1 MKGNFSR
8 MKAMKIIRMSEA
20 TIICCAYLMLVS
32 CQSSSQ
38 SSQSSPPM
46 PSSQSQSSSNSQSM
60 PSSQSQR
67 SSNSQSMP
75 SSQSQSSASSRSM
88 PSSSSQSTVAGQSRS
103 NTSSSA
109 SSEQSSSQ
117 PDRQGNESRAAVDG
131 SPPINA
137 TSGQGT
143 QSSGNTLPVG
153 SVISAREG
161 GSIRGGQPGF
171 EQIGSP
177 GDRDI
182 STGDISE
189 QSGKKGS
196 NIPPRSGKSGDYTLE
211 NLPNRGIS
219 GDSQLET
226 GGPMTAAE
234 RARVLDERLRKGYE
248 TFDGFILSEREKAQN
263 ESNAAG
269 SAQPGA
275 DGGGGGSSQYQP
287 QIVQETSGDPSAVA
301 GSPPS
306 PTAGRETAET
316 FPAPDDIP
324 SGRDDDVV
332 ARQLREA
339 AMSEPDPALREALW
353 DEYRNYTGID
363 GYTNQ

>member
-1 MKGNFSR
+1 M
-8 MKAMKIIRMSEA
+8 
-20 TIICCAYLMLVS
+20 
-32 CQSSSQ
+32 
-38 SSQSSPPM
+38 
-46 PSSQSQSSSNSQSM
+46 
-60 PSSQSQR
+60 
-67 SSNSQSMP
+67 
-75 SSQSQSSASSRSM
+75 
-88 PSSSSQSTVAGQSRS
+88 
-103 NTSSSA
+103 
-109 SSEQSSSQ
+109 
-117 PDRQGNESRAAVDG
+117 
-131 SPPINA
+131 
-137 TSGQGT
+137 
-143 QSSGNTLPVG
+143 PVG
-153 SVISAREG
+153 SVSSARQG
-161 GSIRGGQPGF
+161 GDIRGGQPGF

-177 GDRDI
+177 GDRDS

-189 QSGKKGS
+189 QSGNNGS
-196 NIPPRSGKSGDYTLE
+196 NLPSRSGPSGNYTLDT
-211 NLPNRGIS
+211 LPNGVLS

-275 DGGGGGSSQYQP
+275 DGGGGSSQYQP
-287 QIVQETSGDPSAVA
+287 QTMQEAAEDPSAVA

-363 GYTNQ
+363 GGTNQ

>member
-1 MKGNFSR
+1 M
-8 MKAMKIIRMSEA
+8 
-20 TIICCAYLMLVS
+20 
-32 CQSSSQ
+32 
-38 SSQSSPPM
+38 PPAD
-46 PSSQSQSSSNSQSM
+46 N
-60 PSSQSQR
+60 
-67 SSNSQSMP
+67 
-75 SSQSQSSASSRSM
+75 
-88 PSSSSQSTVAGQSRS
+88 
-103 NTSSSA
+103 
-109 SSEQSSSQ
+109 
-117 PDRQGNESRAAVDG
+117 
-131 SPPINA
+131 
-137 TSGQGT
+137 
-143 QSSGNTLPVG
+143 LPVG
-153 SVISAREG
+153 SVSSARQG
-161 GSIRGGQPGF
+161 GDIRGGGQPGF

-177 GDRDI
+177 GDRDS
-182 STGDISE
+182 STGDISD
-189 QSGKKGS
+189 QSGNNSS
-196 NIPPRSGKSGDYTLE
+196 NLPSISDQSGDYTLDT
-211 NLPNRGIS
+211 LPNGVMS
-219 GDSQLET
+219 GENQLET

-234 RARVLDERLRKGYE
+234 RARVLDERLRRGYE

-275 DGGGGGSSQYQP
+275 DGGGGSSQYQP
-287 QIVQETSGDPSAVA
+287 QTMQETAGDPSAVA

-363 GYTNQ
+363 GGTNQ